1 MIEEQVD
8 YTAALSVFKRGI
20 STALIICLFYF
31 LSENQ
36 QRTIIIAVIISILF
50 ILWWAAQYT
59 NQPYSE
65 VSSVRACPALW
76 INYEGKCYFFSEE
89 KGDWASSQI
98 FCDSHNSVLAVID
111 SEQEKAFILRYI
123 RDTGHWIGLRKDSGQ
138 TWKWGNGQEF
148 KNTLELKEDGE
159 CAFLSTDIAVSDC
172 HVARNW
178 ICSQPDTYTRSRS

>member
-1 MIEEQVD
+1 M
-8 YTAALSVFKRGI
+8 FF
-20 STALIICLFYF
+20 CLRNHPEARANEGPAMQ
-31 LSENQ
+31 ENQ

-50 ILWWAAQYT
+50 IVWWAAQYT

-65 VSSVRACPALW
+65 VSSVRACPDSW

-148 KNTLELKEDGE
+148 KNMLELKEDGE
-159 CAFLSTDIAVSDC
+159 CAFLSTDIDVSDC
-172 HVARNW
+172 QVARNW